1 MSACCNQ
8 QKPVKE
14 PEGSCP
20 WPWVCSLE
28 SGAHGTIV
36 HSFIYISQNR
46 YLVSAQQVPS
56 KEGNTESWTKL
67 PSWSLCSNRENGLR
81 TMPGCFYWLFLSS
94 LKSVCKHLEGREQF
108 LKKNFFFKLKYSWF
122 TGFSGGSEG
131 KESACRAGDAGSIP
145 GSEDPLEKVVA
156 THPSILAWRISWTE

>member
-8 QKPVKE
+8 RKPVKE

-94 LKSVCKHLEGREQF
+94 LKSVCKHLEGRVM
-108 LKKNFFFKLKYSWF
+108 LISSTMPNKVKTMILL
-122 TGFSGGSEG
+122 
-131 KESACRAGDAGSIP
+131 DALLQWP
-145 GSEDPLEKVVA
+145 E
-156 THPSILAWRISWTE
+156 WRKSVKICMMKTWHYIS